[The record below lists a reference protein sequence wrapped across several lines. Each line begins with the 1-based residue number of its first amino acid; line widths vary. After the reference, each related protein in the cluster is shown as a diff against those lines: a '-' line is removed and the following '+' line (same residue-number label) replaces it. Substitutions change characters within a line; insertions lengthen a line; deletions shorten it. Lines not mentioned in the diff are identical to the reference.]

1 MDTNAFINPD
11 LTVSRKHGHLSK
23 STITIFRSLIYRFY
37 SGYGREFPWRHTR
50 DPYRI
55 LVSEIMLQQTQ
66 VERVLEKYEIFI
78 ERFPNIGALAHAPFE
93 EVLSV
98 WKGLGYNRRCLSLK
112 RSAECIVAEHGGAV
126 PDTLEELRMLPGV
139 GPATAAGI
147 RCFAYGKP
155 ALYLETN
162 IRTLFIHLFF
172 TGRDGVHDRDILP
185 LVEQTLD
192 REDPRQWYFA
202 LMDYG
207 SMLKREMGNLNA
219 RSRHYVKQPPF
230 EGSYRQLRGRILGLL
245 LNRPDLT
252 APQITASLQ
261 ADTEKVMKIINILE
275 REGFI
280 HRNGQIYRISS

>member
-1 MDTNAFINPD
+1 MDMNGFINPD
-11 LTVSRKHGHLSK
+11 LTVYRKHGHLSK
-23 STITIFRSLIYRFY
+23 STIQIFRSLIYRFY

-78 ERFPNIGALAHAPFE
+78 ERFPNVGALAHAPFE

-98 WKGLGYNRRCLSLK
+98 WQGLGYNRRCLSLK
-112 RSAECIVAEHGGAV
+112 RSAERIVAEHGGAV
-126 PDTLEELRMLPGV
+126 PHTMEVLTKLPGI

-147 RCFAYGKP
+147 LCFAYGKP

-172 TGRDGVHDRDILP
+172 TGRDGVHDREIRP
-185 LVEQTLD
+185 LVEQTLY
-192 REDPRQWYFA
+192 RENPREWYFA

-207 SMLKREMGNLNA
+207 SMLKREVGNLNA
-219 RSRHYVKQPPF
+219 RSRHYTKQSPF
-230 EGSYRQLRGRILGLL
+230 KGSNRQLRGRILALL
-245 LNRPDLT
+245 LNRPRLT
-252 APQITASLQ
+252 TAQIIASLQ
-261 ADTEKVMKIINILE
+261 VDTAKVSEIISTLE
-275 REGFI
+275 HEGFI
-280 HRNGQIYRISS
+280 HRNGLTYNISS